1 MYGVGRN
8 RGLRYLLSV
17 MAMTIALGAFTVSPV
32 LAETEQTTIN
42 GVSEADEECIYEDDK
57 SIDSFLKQLNRAF
70 PEYEVKPENVE
81 QLFYHGQEHNDQV
94 YVNIMETRLI
104 VSDLSEEEDKFRI
117 SVFWA
122 YSDEDEPDIDKDIFG
137 VVLKVMDGNLSASEI
152 IDRWEEV
159 KDINNHIVRW
169 DDDILFI
176 GKEAEDDEIFYR
188 WMKFI
193 GAVV

>member
-81 QLFYHGQEHNDQV
+81 KLFYHGQEHNDQV